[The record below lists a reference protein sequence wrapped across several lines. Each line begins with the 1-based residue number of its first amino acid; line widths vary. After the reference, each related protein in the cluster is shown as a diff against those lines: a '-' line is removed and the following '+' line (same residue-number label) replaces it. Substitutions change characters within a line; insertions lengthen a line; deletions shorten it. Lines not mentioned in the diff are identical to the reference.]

1 MISSDMTLLSRILN
15 GDMIWF
21 AIGGGSALAGWWLA
35 RLFPRRWMQIVGGL
49 LLACLFV
56 WLAHQ
61 GYEIFHEW
69 YTTPLGP
76 GLELSR

>member
-1 MISSDMTLLSRILN
+1 MTLLYRILA

-21 AIGGGSALAGWWLA
+21 ALGGTASLAGWLSAGWLRNRWA
-35 RLFPRRWMQIVGGL
+35 RITVGL

-61 GYEIFHEW
+61 GYEIFHAW

-76 GLELSR
+76 PLVLHR

>member
-1 MISSDMTLLSRILN
+1 MSLLYHLLS

-21 AIGGGSALAGWWLA
+21 ALGGTASLVGWLSAGILRNRWA
-35 RLFPRRWMQIVGGL
+35 RIIGGL
-49 LLACLFV
+49 LLACLCV

-61 GYEIFHEW
+61 GYEIFHAW